1 VDATSARSRAAWLG
15 GALLTLVLLAGFAF
29 VLVQSQ
35 ERSRRELEHRFTLR
49 ASLAARFVQTYVKE
63 LADLERRQASRD
75 LAGATVSETDFRRF
89 VGSFGF
95 EAAVLLDDEGRALHV
110 YPSRPALRG
119 VNLAERYAHLRNALR
134 GDVGVSSVVPS
145 AARGVPIV
153 AVAVQYGD
161 PGRRRIFSGAF
172 EPASAPIASYLRS
185 VLPIAGSRLTVTD
198 DAGSLVVG
206 TPRAAEKEA
215 ELFVAEQELTGIPWR
230 VTASVPEASLFEPV
244 SGWTRWVPWLV
255 FAAFALAAAIVLVA
269 VRRLGQQRAALARR
283 NVELQ
288 KLDRLKDE
296 LIALVSHELRTPL
309 TSIHG
314 YLDLVLEG
322 RSGDL
327 TAEQREFLAIVR
339 RSADRLLALV
349 NDLLFLAQAEAGMLK
364 ITREPADL
372 VALAEESLQ
381 GARPSADAAGVELEL
396 DAPESLAAD
405 VDGSRVVQ
413 LLDNLVSNA
422 IKFTPSG
429 GHVCVRVARRA
440 DRASIVV
447 SDTGMGI
454 SAEDQARIFSRFFR
468 TAEAGHEAIQG
479 TGLGLTITK
488 TIAEAHG
495 GSISVASE
503 PGRGTR
509 FTVEIPTGAGR
520 QVRERTLQEVAA

>member
-15 GALLTLVLLAGFAF
+15 GALLVLGLLAGFAL
-29 VLVQSQ
+29 VLVHSQ
-35 ERSRRELEHRFTLR
+35 ERSRRELEQRFSLR
-49 ASLAARFVQTYVKE
+49 ASLAARFVQTYVRE

-75 LAGATVSETDFRRF
+75 LAGATVSEGDFDRF
-89 VGSFGF
+89 VGTFGF
-95 EAAVLLDDEGRALHV
+95 KAAVLLDDQGRALHV

-119 VNLAERYAHLRNALR
+119 VNLADRYLHLRRALR
-134 GDVGVSSVVPS
+134 GDVGVSSVVLS

-153 AVAVQYGD
+153 AVAVQYGE

-172 EPASAPIASYLRS
+172 EPGSAPIASYLRN

-198 DAGSLVVG
+198 ENGNLVVG
-206 TPRAAEKEA
+206 TPGTAGTEE

-230 VTASVPEASLFEPV
+230 VTASVPQSNLFEPV
-244 SGWTRWVPWLV
+244 SGWTRWVPWFV
-255 FAAFALAAAIVLVA
+255 FGAFAVAAAIVLLA

-283 NVELQ
+283 NLELQ

-322 RSGDL
+322 RTGDL

-364 ITREPADL
+364 LTLEPADL

-381 GARPSADAAGVELEL
+381 SARPNADAAGVELEL
-396 DAPESLAAD
+396 DAPDSLAVE
-405 VDGSRVVQ
+405 VDGSRIVQ

-429 GHVCVRVARRA
+429 GHVRVLVARRA

-495 GSISVASE
+495 GSITVASE

-509 FTVEIPTGAGR
+509 FTVELPVGAGR
-520 QVRERTLQEVAA
+520 EQRQQMLQEVAA